1 MTDDQINAEYLRME
15 AVMNRTPQGA
25 DHQHI
30 LRTVAAMAGRDV
42 ADVRRVVLDR
52 IFTTAN

>member
-1 MTDDQINAEYLRME
+1 MTDDQIMAEFLRME
-15 AVMNRTPQGA
+15 TLMNRTPQGA

-30 LRTVAAMAGRDV
+30 LRTVAAMAERDV

-52 IFTTAN
+52 IFTEAN